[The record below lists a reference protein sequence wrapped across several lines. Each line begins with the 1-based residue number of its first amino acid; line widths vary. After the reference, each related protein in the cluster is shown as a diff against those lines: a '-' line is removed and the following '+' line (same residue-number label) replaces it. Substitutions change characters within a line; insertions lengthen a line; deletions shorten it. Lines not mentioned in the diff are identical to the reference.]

1 MKKKQTAFKRGESY
15 NGSPLDAFSQPET
28 SVSSLSLRRSP
39 DRNASALLNERETT
53 LARVSNYIKREAD
66 RTANIMGND
75 TELQRAG
82 VHFSEANAILNA
94 LDTYIFSQ
102 ELIRKI
108 TAEYRRLRACAL
120 HQRIHHRSPQRQ
132 TPRTTTEK
140 RRTRKYLRNRA
151 LIFAH

>member
-28 SVSSLSLRRSP
+28 SVSSLSLCRSP
-39 DRNASALLNERETT
+39 DRNASALLNERENT

-66 RTANIMGND
+66 RTANIMGGD

-82 VHFSEANAILNA
+82 VHFAQANAILNA

-102 ELIRKI
+102 ELIRKN
-108 TAEYRRLRACAL
+108 TEEYRRLRDLRHFINEYITVARKGKL
-120 HQRIHHRSPQRQ
+120 PVQRQ
-132 TPRTTTEK
+132 KKDGREST
-140 RRTRKYLRNRA
+140 
-151 LIFAH
+151 FATGR